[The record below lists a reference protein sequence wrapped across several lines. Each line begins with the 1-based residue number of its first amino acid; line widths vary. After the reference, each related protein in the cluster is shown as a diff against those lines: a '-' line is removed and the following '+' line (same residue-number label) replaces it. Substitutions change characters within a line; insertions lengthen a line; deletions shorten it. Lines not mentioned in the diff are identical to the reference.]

1 MDTADKLLRQI
12 GNVMKPRAAA
22 RKAKSGKVKVKV
34 TKGNRYGEGKGLC
47 TVWTHEK
54 KPYIPGVSYGMS
66 RVRASAVGTYPCAE
80 ARKIATSLRKK
91 GAAKKRGAKKRGRK

>member
-1 MDTADKLLRQI
+1 MSDADRLLRQI
-12 GNVMKPRAAA
+12 GNVMTPRAAA

-47 TVWTHEK
+47 TVWMTEK
-54 KPYIPGVSYGMS
+54 KPYIPGVSYGIS
-66 RVRASAVGTYPCAE
+66 RVRASAVGTYPCAD

-91 GAAKKRGAKKRGRK
+91 RGAKKRGKK